1 MSACTEKKVRDTVYV
16 LCGERNF
23 FVAVN
28 FFCGKS
34 AKKIEEKKECSSTLP
49 YQNNFWF
56 SL

>member
-23 FVAVN
+23 FVAVIIL
-28 FFCGKS
+28 FCGKS

-56 SL
+56 